1 MKKNKKLE
9 KIIYWTDSKLKI
21 LFKKPYQ
28 NQKKN
33 KHSISNYEFKTKISQ
48 KLI

>member
-28 NQKKN
+28 NQKKTN
-33 KHSISNYEFKTKISQ
+33 IPYQTMSL
-48 KLI
+48 KLKYLRN